1 VSNDKLVD
9 VVAIGEQL
17 IQFNALT
24 LGSLR
29 YVNYFEKHIAGS
41 KLNFCVA
48 VVRNGLSCG
57 LLARVG
63 NDEFGRN
70 IIEYARGVGIDV
82 SRIKIDESFDES
94 TSYEEGTKTVL
105 VFMID

>member
-1 VSNDKLVD
+1 LVD
-9 VVAIGEQL
+9 VVAIGEPL

-24 LGSLR
+24 LGPLR

-57 LLARVG
+57 LIARVG

-82 SRIKIDESFDES
+82 SRIKIDESF
-94 TSYEEGTKTVL
+94 TGIYFVQRGTKIVS
-105 VFMID
+105 VFVTD